1 MHKVS
6 QKYLEIF
13 SYTSG
18 DFNPIHLD
26 EDFAKNSYFNGQ
38 IVYGIYQLFLTIEF
52 FFKKNCKN
60 TIKIKT
66 IKSNFINPLFKNQKF
81 RIIKK
86 YQKNN
91 VLKYE
96 IIDKN
101 QIFSKIEFEIENETE
116 IENIFL
122 KHIKFKK
129 NKPNNIKSLQNENC
143 SEELN
148 YNKELFKK
156 LFPLCSMYLN
166 SRNIAVLIASTR
178 LIGMKI
184 PGLDS
189 IYSGLNLDFSECD
202 TNNKLL
208 FNFKKHHNIECYM
221 INILSPCKG
230 SIKAFIRPQLIKNT
244 TYSSLKVKYPNL
256 QKTNF
261 FVNQKALIIGASSG
275 FGNVCTKL
283 LALGGATIIATY
295 NSNYPREV
303 IPNCTF
309 IPLDV
314 LNVDKNF
321 IDTIKKF
328 NPTHIYYFATPKIS
342 SQNSQFNKKILYNF
356 MQYYIF
362 ALDKILKYINPTLI
376 FTSSSSSFVDDL
388 PLDMKEYSMAK
399 ASMEVFI
406 KYIEKTKNIQVIAPR
421 FPRAKTNQTLNLIPQ
436 DLKEVDELLYPELL
450 KIRS

>member
-52 FFKKNCKN
+52 FLKKNCKN

-189 IYSGLNLDFSECD
+189 IYSSLNLDFSECD

-295 NSNYPREV
+295 NSNHPREV

-309 IPLDV
+309 IPLDI

>member
-376 FTSSSSSFVDDL
+376 FTSSSSFVDDL